1 LNNATLVQ
9 TGPVNEKRRTRFY
22 TMLTTPVPTSNRSG
36 RPRTFP
42 DEEWHKYQGVNAHG
56 VFYCTRE
63 APKTM
68 DRQKAGK
75 IIKGC
80 S

>member
-1 LNNATLVQ
+1 MTSDERVNNVYA
-9 TGPVNEKRRTRFY
+9 
-22 TMLTTPVPTSNRSG
+22 
-36 RPRTFP
+36 
-42 DEEWHKYQGVNAHG
+42 VNAHG

-68 DRQKAGK
+68 DRQKPGK